1 MVGIPPLLSLTY
13 FHLVGICVFWVLTN
27 FGASWNSRKRQ
38 RRCVKDG
45 WVVGWAQEGLDE
57 EEVHNGEL
65 VSVRESLVTMGE
77 RSERT
82 THRLLRTPR
91 DHPQHHLWG
100 IVSASHASATANSSF
115 SYWHSRSSH
124 LLDHDRTWRGSFRNL
139 AIYIDMESLMPLSTS
154 ENSNFDRGW

>member
-1 MVGIPPLLSLTY
+1 MPPLLSLTY

-45 WVVGWAQEGLDE
+45 WEVGWAQEGLDE

-82 THRLLRTPR
+82 THRLLRTPLII
-91 DHPQHHLWG
+91 HHLWR
-100 IVSASHASATANSSF
+100 IVSASQASATANSSF
-115 SYWHSRSSH
+115 SYWHTVLWKWLKYKYH
-124 LLDHDRTWRGSFRNL
+124 QGGL
-139 AIYIDMESLMPLSTS
+139 TS
-154 ENSNFDRGW
+154 ESRILLVIFPNCKPFRLLTRSGTSAPCGQI